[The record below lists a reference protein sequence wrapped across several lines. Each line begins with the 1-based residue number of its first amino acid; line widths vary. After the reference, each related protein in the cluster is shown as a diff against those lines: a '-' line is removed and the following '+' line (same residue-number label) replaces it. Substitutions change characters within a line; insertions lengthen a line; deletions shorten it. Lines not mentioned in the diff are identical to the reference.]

1 MVKKED
7 NIPLKYIPKYLSNS
21 DRKKQKKN
29 IEQSKTS
36 YKNKEYIERPKL
48 DSYSHKSSKHL
59 EKVKQIYGEDP
70 LIVNDSLAK
79 KTGCS
84 KEGLEKIKNKGR
96 GAYYSSGSRPNQTAE
111 SWAVPRLASAIT
123 GGPSSTFDYHIL
135 NEHCEKNSKALAL
148 AKKTCKKMNKC
159 QKYLQK
165 NKSKKQK
172 TNKQKTQKNKNNKNS
187 D

>member
-7 NIPLKYIPKYLSNS
+7 NIPLKYIPKYLSDT

-29 IEQSKTS
+29 IEKSKKL
-36 YKNKEYIERPKL
+36 YKQKKYVERPKL
-48 DSYSHKSSKHL
+48 DSYSHKGSQHL
-59 EKVKQIYGEDP
+59 EKVKEIYNEDP
-70 LIVNDSLAK
+70 LIVNKTLAK

-84 KEGLEKIKNKGR
+84 EEGLEKIKNKGR

-135 NEHCEKNSKALAL
+135 HEHCSKDSKALKL
-148 AKKTCKKMNKC
+148 AKKTCKKMKKC
-159 QKYLQK
+159 KKYLQ
-165 NKSKKQK
+165 NTKSKKQTTK
-172 TNKQKTQKNKNNKNS
+172 KNKKAKQE
-187 D
+187 DK

>member
-1 MVKKED
+1 MVNKED
-7 NIPLKYIPKYLSNS
+7 NIPLKYIPKYLSKK

-29 IEQSKTS
+29 IEKSITS
-36 YKNKEYIERPKL
+36 YKKKVYLERPKL

-59 EKVKQIYGEDP
+59 EKVKEIYGVDP
-70 LIVNDSLAK
+70 LIVNNSLAK

-84 KEGLEKIKNKGR
+84 IEGLEKIKNKGR

-135 NEHCEKNSKALAL
+135 DEHCFEKHSNLKLSPPHGQKIRIIVYLLTSSKEVIYYNQNYY
-148 AKKTCKKMNKC
+148 NK
-159 QKYLQK
+159 
-165 NKSKKQK
+165 
-172 TNKQKTQKNKNNKNS
+172 
-187 D
+187 